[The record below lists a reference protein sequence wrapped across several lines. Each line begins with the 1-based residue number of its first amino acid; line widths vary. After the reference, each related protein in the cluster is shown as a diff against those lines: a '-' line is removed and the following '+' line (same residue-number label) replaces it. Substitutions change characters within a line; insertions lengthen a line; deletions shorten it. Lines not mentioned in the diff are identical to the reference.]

1 MTEGCACGGGCNCG
15 TASLTAQRPAGSES
29 HEASL
34 TEQVLA
40 EVEALRSR
48 DGEPMLEVSLSVNDW
63 IDRVRAACTQAHGQA
78 RAAATWQEYETWLE
92 VAAIAIG
99 RAEAIRRLAGE

>member
-1 MTEGCACGGGCNCG
+1 MTGEGCGCGGGCNCG
-15 TASLTAQRPAGSES
+15 QATLSLEGSTA
-29 HEASL
+29 HEQSL

-63 IDRVRAACTQAHGQA
+63 IDRVRAACTTAHGQA
-78 RAAATWQEYETWLE
+78 RAAATWLEYETWLE
-92 VAAIAIG
+92 VAAIAVG
-99 RAEAIRRLAGE
+99 RAESIRRLAGE